1 MEDKTE
7 VSVIGGGFFETN
19 YCSNNFEECRLWNG
33 IDTASANSYSDQNIK
48 QEYSAAQ
55 LLEYYRQGLELQS
68 RLVELYHERQGE
80 DGR

>member
-1 MEDKTE
+1 MPP
-7 VSVIGGGFFETN
+7 
-19 YCSNNFEECRLWNG
+19 G
-33 IDTASANSYSDQNIK
+33 IDPASANSYSDHNIK

-68 RLVELYHERQGE
+68 RIAELYYERQGE